1 MKSDFSRHPR
11 YSMSSRCQSHEFPR
25 KHPNSALPGLWTLLT
40 NFDRKTTDF
49 VYEEELQRFLESGAL
64 SELSVAFSREGPTK
78 EYAQH
83 KMMDKASDIWNI
95 RT

>member
-1 MKSDFSRHPR
+1 
-11 YSMSSRCQSHEFPR
+11 MSSRCQSHEFPR
-25 KHPNSALPGLWTLLT
+25 KHPNSALPEGLWTLLT